1 MICIKKCFKTA
12 VLTKKRL
19 TKKLEA
25 MELPIKE
32 FTCLK
37 KLKKYADDSKNK
49 ELLKDL
55 KKRTNN
61 REVLK

>member
-1 MICIKKCFKTA
+1 M
-12 VLTKKRL
+12 TKKRL

>member
-1 MICIKKCFKTA
+1 
-12 VLTKKRL
+12 
-19 TKKLEA
+19 

-32 FTCLK
+32 FTCLEE
-37 KLKKYADDSKNK
+37 LKKYADNSKNK
-49 ELLKDL
+49 ELAKDL